1 MFESE
6 IRLCLYIQY
15 PGNIQELL
23 SYSDDFPEQLAKFLE
38 PHDHISW
45 LHHLASQDYPMVI
58 YIHLSHFSVAFSP
71 NPILPSQNC
80 FSVDIIFLSA
90 SEYIF
95 CQKFLCQWSH
105 CISSS
110 TGTQDTAKTGP

>member
-6 IRLCLYIQY
+6 IRLCLYILY

-45 LHHLASQDYPMVI
+45 LHHLASQDYPVVI
-58 YIHLSHFSVAFSP
+58 YTPLSLFNLFL
-71 NPILPSQNC
+71 LPFHQTLY
-80 FSVDIIFLSA
+80 FPVKIVFRLI
-90 SEYIF
+90 
-95 CQKFLCQWSH
+95 
-105 CISSS
+105 
-110 TGTQDTAKTGP
+110 